1 MKRFLQR
8 VNKFF
13 NGHKTAN
20 ILVFLIFAIIVSFQ
34 SIMLVS
40 KSDIFVRNYHLQ
52 YEHLKDMYYNSQFV
66 KKINPGIIPD
76 EKIYAFGGGIFL
88 KGINPIL
95 IVHDHPPL
103 GRYIISLSILLFDNS
118 STIPFFLHIASA
130 IGIFLISQ
138 NIFKNKFLSLIPTGI
153 FINEPLYLT
162 KFIFTPLLETIQLT
176 FIIFGIYFFIKG
188 VSEKKFGRWFFLTS
202 VMLGFVI
209 STRFFV
215 PGLFMIFTFASYIIL
230 NRILFSKRTALFIA
244 YLPLALLILI
254 ASYARTIQLGYS
266 IWQIFG
272 IQKYIFFYQSSKLI
286 LPFSFWDLLLFNKWH
301 TWWGDMRILSDSNWI
316 VIWPIS
322 FLFSLL
328 LLLFFLFRQEKL
340 LTGEKIVLLWTIFYM
355 AMLSAGTTTTRFF
368 LPLSPFFYILSVSC
382 LKRIYFITN
391 KKKVK
396 H

>member
-20 ILVFLIFAIIVSFQ
+20 ILVFLTFAIIVSLQ

-103 GRYIISLSILLFDNS
+103 GRYIISLSIFLFDNS
-118 STIPFFLHIASA
+118 STIPFFLHAASA

-176 FIIFGIYFFIKG
+176 FIIFGIYFFVKG

-215 PGLFMIFTFASYIIL
+215 PGLFMILTFVSYIIL

-254 ASYARTIQLGYS
+254 ASYTRTIQLGYS
-266 IWQIFG
+266 IWQVFG

-286 LPFSFWDLLLFNKWH
+286 LPFSFWDLFLFNKWH

-340 LTGEKIVLLWTIFYM
+340 LTGEKIVLLWAIFYM
-355 AMLSAGTTTTRFF
+355 IMLSAGTTTTRFF
-368 LPLSPFFYILSVSC
+368 LPLSPFLYILSVSC
-382 LKRIYFITN
+382 LKRIYFITS
-391 KKKVK
+391 KKEVK